1 MSIRKLRSQDS
12 LSGNGDD
19 RGTVDALEAAR
30 LAQLQGQVADTQRR
44 LDQFYS
50 VSGMVINPSHP
61 YLSHWD
67 VALGVCLLWVVHVT
81 PFSVA
86 FLATNVSSGFRVS
99 DFVVRGSRF
108 GVRGSGSGA
117 VRAQGVEGS
126 RSGGKVYPR
135 DRGAEENRPSRR
147 RAARHGGG
155 GRPPAARG
163 RKERFGSQRQK

>member
-1 MSIRKLRSQDS
+1 MSLRKLRSQDS
-12 LSGNGDD
+12 LSGDGDD

-86 FLATNVSSGFRVS
+86 FLATNVSSGFRGS
-99 DFVVRGSRF
+99 GFVVRGS
-108 GVRGSGSGA
+108 GVGGRGRVRCARKGS
-117 VRAQGVEGS
+117 
-126 RSGGKVYPR
+126 R
-135 DRGAEENRPSRR
+135 DRGAE
-147 RAARHGGG
+147 GKYT
-155 GRPPAARG
+155 RG
-163 RKERFGSQRQK
+163 F